1 MYGKVTKNKYRK
13 GLSTLES
20 RVLSDLAFRGKT
32 FVTPADLRAYDLDAG
47 RLLHRL
53 KTKGW
58 VAWVKR
64 NLYMIAPLD
73 AGPEGARAYTVHSLV
88 LASHL
93 VSPSYIGFWSAL
105 NYHGMTDATPPAAF
119 VATTVS
125 RARRTVFDVPI
136 VFVTLRPWKMFGT
149 TRARIGGEDVSLSD
163 PEKTAVDCLDHPEHA
178 GGIPLVAA
186 ALREAWDSLDFPKV
200 LRYARRVG
208 NSTVLKRLG
217 YLLEVSGRE
226 AEAARVRKGPL
237 REGYSKLDPKLP
249 ATGPISERWK
259 LRVNVAPEM
268 LEG

>member
-1 MYGKVTKNKYRK
+1 MNEHVQRNKYRR
-13 GLSTLES
+13 GLSSMES
-20 RVLSDLAFRGKT
+20 RVLSDLAFRGRT
-32 FVTPADLRAYDLDAG
+32 FFTPADLKSYEVDA
-47 RLLHRL
+47 RRFLHRL
-53 KTKGW
+53 EKKGW

-105 NYHGMTDATPPAAF
+105 SYHGMTEATPPAVF
-119 VATTVS
+119 VATTRPRS
-125 RARRTVFDVPI
+125 RRTVFDVPI

-149 TRARIGGEDVSLSD
+149 MRARIGGEDVPLSD
-163 PEKTAVDCLDHPEHA
+163 PEKTLVDCLDHPEHA

-186 ALREAWDSLDFPKV
+186 VLREAGSWDFPRV
-200 LRYARRVG
+200 LRYARRNG

-217 YLLEVSGRE
+217 YLLEASGRE

-237 REGYSKLDPKLP
+237 REGYSKLDPRLP
-249 ATGPISERWK
+249 ARGPISERWK
-259 LRVNVAPEM
+259 LRNNVPPELM
-268 LEG
+268 EG